1 MYNREAEIVGNR
13 LSGQRRAG
21 PLGEAKI
28 EVSRE
33 YTTSEVEEEM
43 YRYSR
48 HLEHN
53 DG

>member
-1 MYNREAEIVGNR
+1 MYNKEAEIVGDR
-13 LSGQRRAG
+13 LSGQRRTG